1 MPQIGWFEILII
13 VILAIIIIGP
23 KDLPV
28 MLKSMGSWIA
38 SFKKYFSDIQREIS
52 TLESSVDEDID
63 LNNKYSNK
71 KDFKKKDE

>member
-52 TLESSVDEDID
+52 NLESSVDEDID
-63 LNNKYSNK
+63 LDNKYSNK